1 MALNFPPNK
10 NTGDTHTENG
20 ITFTWNGTV
29 WKRANSGNG
38 GASSGIPSGG
48 IIIWSGASN
57 LIGSSSSGGTGPGWV
72 LCDGNNSTPDLRE
85 RFIVG
90 AGGDNSTVSGTSGY
104 NVNATGGENSVTL
117 SVSQIPSHNHSYSR
131 PVDINND
138 DYRGVPIGSGGD
150 IGSSFTTVNTGNTGG
165 GQAHENRPP
174 FYALCYIMKS

>member
-29 WKRANSGNG
+29 WKRSNSGN
-38 GASSGIPSGG
+38 ASSSVPSGG

-57 LIGSSSSGGTGPGWV
+57 AIPTGWY

-117 SVSQIPSHNHSYSR
+117 SVSQIPAHNHSYSR

-138 DYRGVPIGSGGD
+138 DYRGIPIGSGGD
-150 IGSSFTTVNTGNTGG
+150 IGGSFTTVNTSNTGG

>member
-29 WKRANSGNG
+29 WKRANSGNSAG
-38 GASSGIPSGG
+38 GGIPSGG

-57 LIGSSSSGGTGPGWV
+57 AIPTDWY
-72 LCDGNNSTPDLRE
+72 LCDGNNGTPDLRE

-104 NVNATGGENSVTL
+104 NVNATGGENTVTL
-117 SVSQIPSHNHSYSR
+117 
-131 PVDINND
+131 
-138 DYRGVPIGSGGD
+138 
-150 IGSSFTTVNTGNTGG
+150 TVNQMPAHTHDIETGSNKDDDGSAVIHDETHNQSSDYLNAAKSRGG
-165 GQAHENRPP
+165 GQSHENRPP
-174 FYALCYIMKS
+174 YYALCYIMKS

>member
-1 MALNFPPNK
+1 MALNFPSSK
-10 NTGDTHTENG
+10 NNGDTHTENG

-29 WKRANSGNG
+29 WKRANSGNSAG
-38 GASSGIPSGG
+38 GGIPSGG

-57 LIGSSSSGGTGPGWV
+57 AIPTGWY
-72 LCDGNNSTPDLRE
+72 LCDGNNGTPDLRE

>member
-29 WKRANSGNG
+29 WKRANSGNS
-38 GASSGIPSGG
+38 ASGGIPSGG

-57 LIGSSSSGGTGPGWV
+57 AIPTGWY

-104 NVNATGGENSVTL
+104 TVNATGGENSVTL
-117 SVSQIPSHNHSYSR
+117 NVNQIPAHDHNLYILSEGDSDDDGTGAIQVGGIQVAGYT
-131 PVDINND
+131 DIHMQ
-138 DYRGVPIGSGGD
+138 
-150 IGSSFTTVNTGNTGG
+150 NTGG
-165 GQAHENRPP
+165 GQSHENRPP
-174 FYALCYIMKS
+174 YYALCYIMKS

>member
-1 MALNFPPNK
+1 M
-10 NTGDTHTENG
+10 G
-20 ITFTWNGTV
+20 IKV
-29 WKRANSGNG
+29 RKGNQWV
-38 GASSGIPSGG
+38 PVSGG
-48 IIIWSGASN
+48 GGEPIGTIIMWA
-57 LIGSSSSGGTGPGWV
+57 GSSSYFPTGYL
-72 LCDGNNSTPDLRE
+72 LCDGSALSRSEYSLLFAAIGTIHGAPNENDFNLPDLRE

-104 NVNATGGENSVTL
+104 NVNATGGENTVTL
-117 SVSQIPSHNHSYSR
+117 TINQMPAHNHSYSR

-150 IGSSFTTVNTGNTGG
+150 IGSSFTTVNTGNKGG